1 MSTSVHHLEDCLYLP
16 EPCPLGCV
24 SLEGENEVVRMERRH
39 ITQHV
44 RDSCPLRELA
54 CEFCAGEVKASKMNP
69 HLENCE
75 EFPLPCPNRCS
86 SEGEDGVRQVKRKD
100 LPVHL
105 DNQCPLQKVQCP
117 YWDHGCR
124 EEMERRHTDTHE
136 KEFLHIHYNS
146 L

>member
-1 MSTSVHHLEDCLYLP
+1 
-16 EPCPLGCV
+16 
-24 SLEGENEVVRMERRH
+24 MERRH
-39 ITQHV
+39 ITQHMG
-44 RDSCPLRELA
+44 ELA
-54 CEFCAGEVKASKMNP
+54 CEFCAGEVKASEMNP
-69 HLENCE
+69 HLEDCE

-105 DNQCPLQKVQCP
+105 DNQCLLQKVQCP

-124 EEMERRHTDTHE
+124 EMKRRHTDTHE